1 MWDPLKIDSRNHH
14 DVYFCR
20 YETRV
25 DYIYC
30 NENVRKEWLP
40 VAVEHFDVVSFT
52 NLLAASG
59 LVKLTNFDG
68 EISDHKAVIAI
79 LIKKSGK

>member
-1 MWDPLKIDSRNHH
+1 MWDPLKIDTRNHNN
-14 DVYFCR
+14 VYFCR
-20 YETRV
+20 YRTRV

-40 VAVEHFDVVSFT
+40 VAVEHFDED
-52 NLLAASG
+52 
-59 LVKLTNFDG
+59 KDKDKD
-68 EISDHKAVIAI
+68 ISDHKAVIAT

>member
-1 MWDPLKIDSRNHH
+1 MWDPLKIDNRNHH

-30 NENVRKEWLP
+30 NENVLKEWLP
-40 VAVEHFDVVSFT
+40 VAVEHFDGDIDDPLWSVV
-52 NLLAASG
+52 
-59 LVKLTNFDG
+59 
-68 EISDHKAVIAI
+68 SDHKAVIAT
-79 LIKKSGK
+79 LIKKSRK

>member
-1 MWDPLKIDSRNHH
+1 MWDPLKIDTRNHH

-30 NENVRKEWLP
+30 NENVLKEWLP
-40 VAVEHFDVVSFT
+40 VAVEHFDENVLKEREPFVVEHY
-52 NLLAASG
+52 
-59 LVKLTNFDG
+59 DG
-68 EISDHKAVIAI
+68 GISDHKAVIAT
-79 LIKKSGK
+79 LIKKSRK